1 MRFQILNKLFF
12 RSDSN
17 SSRVSSSTPGAPLL
31 AATRLY
37 ASEHLALGNIERLD
51 LRRWHVFSL
60 PPGTAPQLIEST
72 FLMSR
77 SLGSAP
83 TSR

>member
-12 RSDSN
+12 RSESN

-37 ASEHLALGNIERLD
+37 ASHTTCLGISNGLTCD
-51 LRRWHVFSL
+51 VGMFPL
-60 PPGTAPQLIEST
+60 
-72 FLMSR
+72 FLLELCPS
-77 SLGSAP
+77 
-83 TSR
+83 